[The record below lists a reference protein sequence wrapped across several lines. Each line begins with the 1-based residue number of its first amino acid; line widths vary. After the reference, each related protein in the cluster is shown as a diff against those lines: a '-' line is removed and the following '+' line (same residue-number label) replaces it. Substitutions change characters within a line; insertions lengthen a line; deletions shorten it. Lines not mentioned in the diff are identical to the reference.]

1 MPTFRRSLRG
11 SVIRGL
17 AAYSDHGTPQ
27 LILKHYPSLSH
38 AEKTD
43 AIQTLASRPAYAKAL
58 LDAVE
63 QGTVARRDIS
73 AFTVRQIQA
82 LKDKSLN
89 ARLEKVWGTIR
100 SASQEKAGL
109 MAKYKALLTPDYLKS
124 ADRSNGRLLYSRT
137 CASCHILFGEGGK
150 IGPELTGSQ
159 RANLDYVLENILDPS
174 AVVPAD
180 YQVTILQTKDGRVIT
195 GIIKMET
202 DKVVTVQT
210 QNELLQ
216 LPRNEIDERQKSPL
230 SMMPEGLLATL
241 KDEEV
246 RDLVAY
252 LASAEQVALP
262 KDGKT
267 AQGKDR

>member
-1 MPTFRRSLRG
+1 APAAERTNGLQALLTKRSPDLLPVLHALFREPAMRG
-11 SVIRGL
+11 TAIRGL
-17 AAYSDHGTPQ
+17 AAYDDPMTPTR
-27 LILKHYPSLSH
+27 ILQDYASLTDT
-38 AEKTD
+38 EKTD
-43 AIQTLASRPAYAKAL
+43 AIQTLASRPTYAKAL

-89 ARLEKVWGTIR
+89 ARLEKVWGAIR
-100 SASQEKAGL
+100 PASQEKAGL

-137 CASCHILFGEGGK
+137 CASCHVLFGEGGK

-159 RANLDYVLENILDPS
+159 RANLDYVLENVLDPS

-195 GIIKMET
+195 DIIKAET

-210 QNELLQ
+210 QNEMIQLQ
-216 LPRNEIDERQKSPL
+216 RN
-230 SMMPEGLLATL
+230 
-241 KDEEV
+241 
-246 RDLVAY
+246 
-252 LASAEQVALP
+252 
-262 KDGKT
+262 
-267 AQGKDR
+267 